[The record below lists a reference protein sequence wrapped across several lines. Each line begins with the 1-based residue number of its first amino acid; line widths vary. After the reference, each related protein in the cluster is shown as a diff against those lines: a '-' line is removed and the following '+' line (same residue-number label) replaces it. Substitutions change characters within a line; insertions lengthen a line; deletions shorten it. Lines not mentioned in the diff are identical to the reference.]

1 MSRTLCVIRPSA
13 PIHSVVHMILNFTV
27 GLTST
32 VHKLK
37 LEVIIG
43 GEILE
48 EVALLLH
55 DAVEL
60 INVDLTIT
68 VTVGLVD
75 HVLELLI
82 IDVLTELL
90 SNTGEVAEGDLVGVV
105 IVKQLEHL
113 LDVLASVLLTH
124 LASHHLEELSKL
136 DGAVTVVVDVGDHL
150 LKLLVLDFEAESTHG

>member
-1 MSRTLCVIRPSA
+1 MCNQRNCYPAAALFSQLCLLRDLSITVVLPHHILICDFAVQEGGVQRRMSRTTLCHTAISPHTLGGPHDSQF
-13 PIHSVVHMILNFTV
+13 HSWINKY
-27 GLTST
+27 

-43 GEILE
+43 GEILK

-90 SNTGEVAEGDLVGVV
+90 S
-105 IVKQLEHL
+105 
-113 LDVLASVLLTH
+113 
-124 LASHHLEELSKL
+124 
-136 DGAVTVVVDVGDHL
+136 
-150 LKLLVLDFEAESTHG
+150 